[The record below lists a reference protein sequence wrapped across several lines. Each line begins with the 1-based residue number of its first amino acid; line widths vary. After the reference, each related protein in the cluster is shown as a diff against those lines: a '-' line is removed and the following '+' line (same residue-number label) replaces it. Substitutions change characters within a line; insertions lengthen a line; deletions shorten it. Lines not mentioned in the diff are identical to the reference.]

1 MATFYEQMR
10 NCLSINFRIVALM
23 GCRLRGA
30 APTTTTAA
38 AAAPSLADKLPMF
51 YVIFTETLALLGQI
65 NFVAAR
71 WSREPDL
78 AMQCIGHALNNTLCI
93 SKGFLLLLN
102 TGRLR
107 GLLDELLR
115 NWRRYRPTHAED
127 RARIARRAEKSL
139 MLSKVL
145 MVSTLSCIV
154 GFGLPPLL

>member
-1 MATFYEQMR
+1 ML

-30 APTTTTAA
+30 APTATTAAA
-38 AAAPSLADKLPMF
+38 AAAPSLADELPMF

-65 NFVAAR
+65 NFVATR

-78 AMQCIGHALNNTLCI
+78 ALRCVGHALNNSLCI

-107 GLLDELLR
+107 ELLDELLR
-115 NWRRYRPTHAED
+115 NWRRYRPARAED
-127 RARIARRAEKSL
+127 RARIARRAENSL

-145 MVSTLSCIV
+145 MISTLSCIV